1 MANREKS
8 ILIGNGF
15 NINFGGKAYTNDYI
29 IKRIV
34 FNAQANKYDPLFDG
48 EISGDEI
55 ARIFTGLATWAND
68 ISAGK
73 YDAIMPE
80 EEKLILKDF

>member
-34 FNAQANKYDPLFDG
+34 FNARANRYEALFSG

-55 ARIFTGLATWAND
+55 ANIFTRLATWA
-68 ISAGK
+68 K
-73 YDAIMPE
+73 
-80 EEKLILKDF
+80 

>member
-34 FNAQANKYDPLFDG
+34 FNARANRYEALF
-48 EISGDEI
+48 SG
-55 ARIFTGLATWAND
+55 
-68 ISAGK
+68 
-73 YDAIMPE
+73 
-80 EEKLILKDF
+80 